1 MLVTVSS
8 SRLSFVAKTFLSEE
22 AKSIVYEM
30 LNSSWREWKHRVKC
44 HFKKF
49 EPNDDNDREMIKKLD
64 YRVVESQFREAI
76 DHWRKPEVQV

>member
-8 SRLSFVAKTFLSEE
+8 SRLSFVAKTFLPEE

-30 LNSSWREWKHRVKC
+30 LNSSW
-44 HFKKF
+44 KKF

-76 DHWRKPEVQV
+76 HPWRKPKFAS